1 MVGNPNIVI
10 LRSERM
16 SSEKVQTFTDENFD
30 STVVGAEGPVLVDFW
45 AEWCGPCRQM
55 APAVEALASDY
66 DGKVTVGK
74 LNVDEH
80 PNVAQRF
87 SIRGIPTL
95 LLFNGGEVVDQ
106 LVGVADDSK
115 LKSMLDKH
123 I

>member
-1 MVGNPNIVI
+1 
-10 LRSERM
+10 M